1 MRKSLLLLLLSVSTV
16 LMAQTA
22 YKVDINEASRTNMNE
37 VLETGFTPWP
47 IGKDKSAPESLTV
60 GDATFTIRAEGMFRG
75 GWNKAFVQAQE
86 NKDRNG
92 RLTGDGC
99 NLEPNACGSFELV
112 IKGLSAGEHTIQTYH
127 NSWDN
132 KDQFAVY
139 PITVR
144 LNGTVVHQSVAPTQQ
159 EASAQNAT
167 VLLTTFTV
175 SGPDDEAVLTFT
187 TYEDDAPNTEG
198 KTKMF
203 YSPLL
208 NGFMVDVSN
217 TTLQAKMPSPANHD
231 IHADGDN
238 GTITLSWSPANADV
252 TSHKLYIGTD
262 STAVG
267 QADETSSLF
276 MGTKGAA
283 DTTYVLNDV
292 YSLNTYYWRVDEVAA
307 DGTVTAGEVWQFR
320 PRHLAFPG
328 AEGYGRFASGGRGG
342 VVYHV
347 TNLSNNNEPGSLR
360 YGLVSMKGPRTIVFD
375 VSGVIVMDFG
385 SLFTTAYATIACQTA
400 PGKGICL
407 KYSNLNIGDDCI
419 CRFLRAR
426 RGYGDTGNAMGSA
439 GADHTI
445 IDHTTA
451 SWGTDETYSSRGA
464 HNMTFQYSMI
474 AEALGI
480 ADHKN
485 YPAGKNH
492 GFAAT
497 IGGDVGTFSH
507 NLLVDCNGRNWSMG
521 GGLDGNGYYSGRLD
535 IFNNV
540 VYNWNGRTTDGGA
553 HEINFVGNYYK
564 EGPAVDNHCIFTLQ
578 LEGTGKGS
586 QSAYLKNNILDKLDG
601 TILTDASSMKA
612 VQISSSQ
619 TVDWNYWGTEPYFPS
634 YATIDSPKDAY
645 KKVLSSV
652 GAEFPVKDDNDKR
665 MVRET
670 LNRSYTYTGSRS
682 GIKGE
687 IDHED
692 DCGGF
697 EAYPEETRA
706 ADFDTDQD
714 GMPDWWEKITGNNA
728 QVADNNGDPD
738 RDGYTNLEDYLNF
751 LADIHVII
759 APGTSTTVNLADYFA
774 GFTASPTYALEG
786 AAQGVSTTI
795 SDKTLT
801 VAAANDATGVSL
813 LKVSVTDSEGSTMTR
828 QLGIAVTSEGATAI
842 RQSLTDD
849 TVIRSYKVFT
859 LDGRLVKR
867 GKVDGVALR
876 NLPLSSI
883 PSGVY
888 VLDTIDADGHKHSC
902 KIIK

>member
-1 MRKSLLLLLLSVSTV
+1 MKKIFTLAAAFFLTLTTQAQKIDFNNFGRQEAEGLEPGYVAWTFGRVESATQTFATASGESIRLTLAATPDAAEGNGIRTNYWKQGVVNLGYKLLADACYTVHYDDPGNTQDDVRVTSTSCGLQLTIEGLPAGRHS
-16 LMAQTA
+16 LMAYHNA
-22 YKVDINEASRTNMNE
+22 VD
-37 VLETGFTPWP
+37 GFTEDIPP
-47 IGKDKSAPESLTV
+47 LDVIVDGVTLLTGVRQSVRATTTSTSGQSYVEFTATAGKPVVVQYVTRLQEGVTYPFSAPVLNAIIF
-60 GDATFTIRAEGMFRG
+60 DEG
-75 GWNKAFVQAQE
+75 N
-86 NKDRNG
+86 
-92 RLTGDGC
+92 
-99 NLEPNACGSFELV
+99 
-112 IKGLSAGEHTIQTYH
+112 
-127 NSWDN
+127 
-132 KDQFAVY
+132 
-139 PITVR
+139 
-144 LNGTVVHQSVAPTQQ
+144 QSVA
-159 EASAQNAT
+159 ASEP
-167 VLLTTFTV
+167 V
-175 SGPDDEAVLTFT
+175 
-187 TYEDDAPNTEG
+187 
-198 KTKMF
+198 
-203 YSPLL
+203 
-208 NGFMVDVSN
+208 
-217 TTLQAKMPSPANHD
+217 
-231 IHADGDN
+231 
-238 GTITLSWSPANADV
+238 PANADLHADADDGTCQLSWKAAEGAV
-252 TSHKLYIGTD
+252 RHHVWFGTD
-262 STAVG
+262 PANLTEIAVVT
-267 QADETSSLF
+267 D
-276 MGTKGAA
+276 TK
-283 DTTYVLNDV
+283 YVVSDL
-292 YSLNTYYWRVDEVAA
+292 YSMNTYYWRIDEEVAGGQINPGA
-307 DGTVTAGEVWQFR
+307 TWNFR

-328 AEGYGRFASGGRGG
+328 AEGYGRFATGGRGG
-342 VVYHV
+342 IVYHV
-347 TNLSNNNEPGSLR
+347 TNLSNDNTPGSLL
-360 YGLVSMKGPRTIVFD
+360 YGLVSLEGPRTIVFD
-375 VSGVIVMDFG
+375 VSGLIEMDFQ
-385 SLFTTAYATIACQTA
+385 SQFAKPFVTIAAQTA

-407 KYSNLNIGDDCI
+407 KYSNLNIGSESI

-426 RGYGDTGNAMGSA
+426 RGYGDTGNAMGVT
-439 GADHTI
+439 GANHTI
-445 IDHTTA
+445 IDHTTC
-451 SWGTDETYSSRGA
+451 SWGTDETFSSRGA
-464 HNMTFQYSMI
+464 KNITFQYSMI

-485 YPAGKNH
+485 YGEGTNH

-507 NLLVDCNGRNWSMG
+507 NLLADCNGRNWSMG
-521 GGLDGNGYYSGRLD
+521 GGLDGEGYYSGRLD

-540 VYNWNGRTTDGGA
+540 VYNWHGRTTDGGA

-564 EGPAVDNHCIFTLQ
+564 EGPAVDNHCIFILQ
-578 LEGTGKGS
+578 LEGTGKGT
-586 QSAYLKNNILDKLDG
+586 QSAYLKNNILDKIDG

-619 TVDWNYWGTEPYFPS
+619 TVDWTYWGTEPYFPS

-652 GAEFPVKDDNDKR
+652 GAEFPIKDDNDKR
-665 MVRET
+665 MVHET

-714 GMPDWWEKITGNNA
+714 GMPDWWERITGNNA

-738 RDGYTNLEDYLNF
+738 HDGYTNLEDYLNF

-759 APGTSTTVNLADYFA
+759 APGSSTTVNLADYFA

-795 SDKTLT
+795 NDKTLT
-801 VAAANDATGVSL
+801 VAAADDASGVSL

-828 QLGIAVTSEGATAI
+828 QLGIAVTGEGATAI

>member
-1 MRKSLLLLLLSVSTV
+1 
-16 LMAQTA
+16 
-22 YKVDINEASRTNMNE
+22 
-37 VLETGFTPWP
+37 
-47 IGKDKSAPESLTV
+47 
-60 GDATFTIRAEGMFRG
+60 
-75 GWNKAFVQAQE
+75 
-86 NKDRNG
+86 
-92 RLTGDGC
+92 
-99 NLEPNACGSFELV
+99 
-112 IKGLSAGEHTIQTYH
+112 
-127 NSWDN
+127 
-132 KDQFAVY
+132 
-139 PITVR
+139 
-144 LNGTVVHQSVAPTQQ
+144 
-159 EASAQNAT
+159 
-167 VLLTTFTV
+167 
-175 SGPDDEAVLTFT
+175 
-187 TYEDDAPNTEG
+187 
-198 KTKMF
+198 
-203 YSPLL
+203 
-208 NGFMVDVSN
+208 
-217 TTLQAKMPSPANHD
+217 
-231 IHADGDN
+231 
-238 GTITLSWSPANADV
+238 
-252 TSHKLYIGTD
+252 
-262 STAVG
+262 
-267 QADETSSLF
+267 
-276 MGTKGAA
+276 MGTKSAG

-307 DGTVTAGEVWQFR
+307 DGTVTNGEVWQFR

-347 TNLSNNNEPGSLR
+347 TNLSNDNEPGSLR
-360 YGLVSMKGPRTIVFD
+360 YGLTSVKGPRTIVFD
-375 VSGVIVMDFG
+375 VSGLIVMDFG
-385 SLFTTAYATIACQTA
+385 SMFAQPYVTIACQTA
-400 PGKGICL
+400 PGKGVCL
-407 KYSNLNIGDDCI
+407 KHSNLNIGDESI

-426 RGYGDTGNAMGSA
+426 RGYGDTGNAMGST

-485 YPAGKNH
+485 YEPGKNH

-497 IGGDVGTFSH
+497 IGGDIATFSH
-507 NLLVDCNGRNWSMG
+507 NLLADCNGRNWSMG

-540 VYNWNGRTTDGGA
+540 VYNWHGRTTDGGA

-578 LEGTGKGS
+578 LEGTGKGT
-586 QSAYLKNNILDKLDG
+586 QSAYLKNNILDKKDG

-619 TVDWNYWGTEPYFPS
+619 TVDWTYWGTEPYFPS
-634 YATIDSPKDAY
+634 YATIDSPKNAY

-652 GAEFPVKDDNDKR
+652 GAEFPIKDDNDKR
-665 MVRET
+665 MVYET
-670 LNRSYTYTGSRS
+670 LNRTYTYTGSRS

-714 GMPDWWEKITGNNA
+714 GMPDWWERITGNNA

-738 RDGYTNLEDYLNF
+738 HDGYTNLEDYLNF

-759 APGTSTTVNLADYFA
+759 APGSSTTVNLTDYFA

-801 VAAANDATGVSL
+801 VAAADDATGVSL

-828 QLGIAVTSEGATAI
+828 QLGIAVTGEGATAI